1 MITSA
6 WGPAAMASAT
16 ATVTGPPMATMPP
29 KADWGSHSRASS

>member
-16 ATVTGPPMATMPP
+16 PVVTVPPTATMPP
-29 KADWGSHSRASS
+29 NADWGSQSRARW

>member
-16 ATVTGPPMATMPP
+16 AAVTGPPMATMPP
-29 KADWGSHSRASS
+29 KADGGSHSRARR

>member
-16 ATVTGPPMATMPP
+16 ASVTGPPMATIPP
-29 KADWGSHSRASS
+29 KADWGSHSRARS